1 MTDDKLRDY
10 LKRVAADLHHT
21 RNRLTEVE
29 ARGREPIAIIGM
41 SCRYPGGVDTPE
53 KLWRMVESGT
63 DAITGFPGDRGWD
76 LATLY
81 DPTRRRPG
89 STYAAEGGFLDKA
102 ADFEPEFF
110 NISPREALAM
120 DPQQRLLLETTWE
133 AFERAGIDP
142 NTVRGSDT
150 GVFAGVMYQDYA
162 LRLNR
167 VPEDVQGYLGNGQSD
182 SVASG
187 RISYTFGLEGP
198 AITVDTACSSSL
210 IAIHLAAH
218 ALRRRECGL
227 ALAGGAMVMSTPVP
241 FTEMSR
247 QGGLAGDGRCKSF
260 ADEADGT
267 GWGEGVGMLLLE
279 RLSDAR
285 RNGHPILAVVR
296 GSAVNQDGA
305 SSRLTAPNGPAQ
317 QRVIRRALADA
328 QLRTD
333 AVDVVEAHGTG
344 TALGDPIEAQ
354 ALLATYG
361 KDRDRNQP
369 LLLGSLKS
377 NIGHTQAAAGVGG
390 VIKMVMAMRHGTVP
404 PTLHAARPTTQV
416 DWSAGTVRL
425 VTEPTPWPETDHPR
439 RAAVSSFGISG
450 TNGHVILEQAEAEP
464 NTADRA
470 EPNTADRAESNP
482 AAPDSTSAV
491 VPWLLS
497 ARDRAG
503 LRAQAERLRKHLAEH
518 SDLDLDGIGRALAGR
533 TVFDHRAVL
542 TAGDRA
548 GLTADLTALAD
559 GLPSLTVVRG
569 GEIRT
574 SRVVFLFPG
583 QGSQWTGMAREL
595 LEESPVFA
603 ERMAECEAALA
614 PYTDWSL
621 LELVRSG
628 AVWDRVD
635 VVQPV
640 LFSVMVSLAALWR
653 SSGVEPA
660 AVVGHSQGE
669 IAAAVVAGGLSLE
682 DGAKV
687 VALRSRALRAVA
699 GVGGMASV
707 QLPAERAR
715 AELAPW
721 GERLSI
727 AAINGPASVVIS
739 GEIAAIDEFL
749 THAEAQ
755 ELRARRIEVDYA
767 SHSAHIE
774 RLRDEL
780 LTLLAEITPRPAEV
794 PFYSTVTGATLDTRT
809 LDAGY
814 WYRNLRQTVELGQA
828 VTAALDA
835 GLRAFVEVSPHPV
848 LTIAVEETARATERD
863 ALVSG
868 TLRRDEG
875 GIARFRASAAELWT
889 AGIPVDWRPTF
900 AHLPATHT
908 DLPTY
913 PFQRQRYWLEDTG
926 PATGDVTAAGLAAA
940 GHPLLGAVVTLA
952 DGDALV
958 LTGRLSTRT
967 HPWLAEHSVLGTA
980 LLPGTAFLEL
990 AARAA
995 DQLGLRRVEE
1005 LTLEAPLPL
1014 SANPIDVQVAVGA
1027 SETDGLRPISVYARS
1042 ADAAPE
1048 DPWTRH
1054 ARGALSDELST
1065 LPPSAAWPPAGATP
1079 IDLTGLYERFAAGRF
1094 VYGPVFQGLRAA
1106 WRLGEDIYA
1115 EAVLPSE
1122 THSEAALFGLHPA
1135 LLDAVLH
1142 VTGLSGDETGRM
1154 PFAWTGSA
1162 LHAHGA
1168 TALRAKVAPAG
1179 ENAVSLQAWDT
1190 AGQPVISIDALLLR
1204 PVSEA
1209 PQPRIHHESL
1219 FYLDWIPAR
1228 ITDRPTG
1235 IADPIVLGTDRY
1247 PDFAA
1252 LRAAVLAGDAAPGLV
1267 VAPMTAAA
1275 PAKLS
1280 STSADPDAA
1289 NLDPMAAVADSDTP
1303 AAVAADAVEI
1313 SRATAAATHRAV
1325 HSATALVQDW
1335 LAEERFT
1342 DARLIILTRGAV
1354 AVTAGEDISDLPQAA
1369 VWGLIRT
1376 AQSEHPGRFIL
1387 ADVDDSSDITSL
1399 AALLAATEEDQV
1411 AARDGELRIPRLVRA
1426 AVAENSEP
1434 VAAAEQLAPL
1444 ADSDGTVLI
1453 TGGTGLIGS
1462 RIARHLAASG
1472 TRRLV
1477 LAGRGGPAAAGAA
1490 ELVEE
1495 LAALGAE
1502 CAVVAC
1508 DVADGEALRRLLGD
1522 IPAEHPLTAVVHAA
1536 GVLDDGVLA
1545 ALTPDRIDAVLRPK
1559 VDAALHLHRLTAG
1572 TDLRAF
1578 VLFSSAAGVFGGPGQ
1593 GNYAAANAF
1602 LDALAQHRRAN
1613 GSAGQSIAWTLWEQ
1627 RSAMTGHLDEADAR
1641 RIARSGMPALT
1652 DRQGLELFDA
1662 ATAAGDPHLVA
1673 MPLDLAALRARAA
1686 TDPVPRLLHGLV
1698 RPAARRAAAAS
1709 PGGDSAGMQSSRLTA
1724 LPAAER
1730 RRELREL
1737 VRAQVA
1743 AVLGHAAA
1751 EAVEPGR
1758 AFRDLG
1764 FDSLAAVD
1772 LRNRLN
1778 LATGL
1783 RLPATLVFDHPNPA
1797 ALADHLDT
1805 RLAGETRPTPPAPA
1819 VRGGVADEPIAI
1831 VAMGCRFPGGANSP
1845 EALWDLVASA
1855 TDAIS
1860 DFPADRGWDVDN
1872 LYDPDTETERHGTSY
1887 VKEGGFLYDA
1897 AEFDAGF
1904 FGISPREALA
1914 MDPQQRL
1921 LLETSW
1927 EVLERAGIDPA
1938 TLQGSR
1944 TGVFTGVMHHDYAV
1958 RLIGNVPEEV
1968 EGFLGSGNSAS
1979 VASGRVS
1986 YVLGLEGPAVTVDT
2000 ACSSSLVSLHL
2011 AVRSLR
2017 AGECDMALA
2026 GGVTVMNSPELFVVF
2041 SRQRGLAPD
2050 GRCKAFAD
2058 AADGTGFGEGVGVLL
2073 LERLSDAMAAGHRV
2087 LAVVRGS
2094 AVNQDGASNGLT
2106 APNGPAQQR
2115 VIQAALAD
2123 ARLTTADVDVVEGH
2137 GTGTKLGDPIEAQAL
2152 LATYGQDRGDRAP
2165 LWLGSLKSNIGHTS
2179 AAAGVGGVIKM
2190 VQALRHG
2197 VLPATL
2203 HVDQPSSQ
2211 VDWSTGAVRLL
2222 SESQDWPVTGR
2233 PRRGAVSA
2241 FGVSGTNAHVVLE
2254 QAPGPAEPARA
2265 DGNVEPATH
2274 PASPGEPPVAWVLS
2288 ARSAGALR
2296 AQAEQLLQHIDARP
2310 ELPCADVGLS
2320 LAVARTRHPHRAV
2333 FVGDRAQL
2341 TTGLRAL
2348 AADTPAAA
2356 VVEGAGGEVG
2366 RTVFVF
2372 PGQGAQWAGM
2382 ALELLDASAIFAESM
2397 AACERALAQ
2406 YIDCA
2411 LVEILRDPVALEQ
2424 VDLVQPALFAVMVSL
2439 AATWRG
2445 YGVEPDAVLGHSQ
2458 GEIAAAVVAGAL
2470 SLEDGAKVVA
2480 LRSRLLRAI
2489 AGKGAMASVSL
2500 PADEV
2505 RILLEVNGDGLSV
2518 AAVNGPA
2525 ATVVAGDPGAVDE
2538 LLAACER
2545 DGVRAR
2551 RIEVDYA
2558 SHSVH
2563 VDAIRDELITAL
2575 DGLRPGTCRVP
2586 MYSTLDATWLT
2597 GTELSAEYWFRNLRG
2612 TVGFEPA
2619 VRALAGTGHTTFL
2632 EISPH
2637 PVLTTGIG
2645 ETLADSAPSAVV
2657 TGTLR
2662 RGEGGLDRL
2671 LLSLGEAHAG
2681 GVDLDWNALYPK
2693 ARRVDLP
2700 TYPFERTRYW
2710 LDAATGP
2717 ADVAAAGLAATGH
2730 PLLGAAVDLA
2740 DSDEQLFT
2748 GLLSRSTTPWLAE
2761 HAVSGVTLLPGTAFL
2776 ELALRAA
2783 DEVGCG
2789 LIDELTLQTP
2799 LTVPEHGALRL
2810 QVRVG
2815 PAGPDGHRPLSV
2827 HGRPDQGTAT
2837 DGWDAEREWT
2847 AHATG
2852 TLAPHDHDPDDSIVA
2867 WPPADAEPL
2876 DTSELYDRFATV
2888 GYHYGPTFRGVRA
2901 AWRHHGEI
2909 FAEIA
2914 LPRQRDGDGYLL
2926 HPALLDAA
2934 LQASALLPG
2943 RDDVA
2948 RLPFSWT
2955 GVTVRAAGASTLRV
2969 RITAHG
2975 AEEVS
2980 LEARDLTG
2988 RTVLTA
2994 DSLALRPLPAGGLR
3008 PATPAARGLLHVEWT
3023 PAPGSGESVFGAD
3036 EFASRSGES
3045 ASVPSRSALGAVEF
3059 ASGPGESAPL
3069 PGESA
3074 FGVGES
3080 ALTPGGSTAEFG
3092 GPEGVS
3098 DCAVLGDAMQA
3109 MLPAA
3114 RGWPDLAA
3122 LSAGGET
3129 IPAFVL
3135 ANVSGGSDEQPQDA
3149 LQANTVRALALVQG
3163 WLADER
3169 FAESTLVVITR
3180 GAIRIGPG
3188 DRDANWTESGVWGL
3202 LRTAQIEHPGR
3213 FVLADLDAQPVS
3225 LNVLVT
3231 ALSAAGAAESQYA
3244 VRAGE
3249 LFVPRL
3255 TADARDVL
3263 TPPDEPAWR
3272 LGIAGDTAVDGLALL
3287 PAPDALV
3294 PLRPGQV
3301 RIAVRAAGLNFHD
3314 VVVSLGLDPDQPTV
3328 GSEGAGTVL
3337 EIGPGVTDLAP
3348 GDRVLGVFGGAFGPV
3363 VVAERATVARIPAGW
3378 SFAQAA
3384 SAPIAFLTAYYGLF
3398 DLGGLRRGQS
3408 VLVHAA
3414 TGGVGMAAVQLARHA
3429 GAEVFGTAGP
3439 GKWDVLRANGFD
3451 DSHLASTRTLEF
3463 AEHFLDATDGRG
3475 MDVVLDCLAREFVD
3489 ASLGLLPR
3497 GGAFVEMGKTDV
3509 RDAEE
3514 VASRYPGVRYQAF
3527 DLVQAGPRRIGEM
3540 LAEVLALFEQGV
3552 LTPLPITCWDVRRA
3566 PAAFRHLSKARHI
3579 GKNVLVVPTP
3589 IDPSGTVLITGGTG
3603 TLGRLVARHLASEYG
3618 VRHQILLSRRGAE
3631 APGAIELIT
3640 DLAEL
3645 GTEATILACD
3655 VTDRRALAAVLDAI
3669 PADHPLTAVVHA
3681 AGALDDGVVGA
3692 LTPEQMER
3700 VWRPKVDAAFALH
3713 ELTRN
3718 RELAAFVL
3726 FSSGAALLGGA
3737 GQANYAAAN
3746 AALDALAAERRAQG
3760 LPGVSIG
3767 WGLWEERSELT
3778 ATVARAEEKRMSRSG
3793 IGALTSAEGLALFD
3807 AACGSVHPY
3816 VFAARLD
3823 RSRLTAGT
3831 GVPPLLSGLARA
3843 PRETLRRVR
3852 DDAGTTAAGLADRLA
3867 SLVPAEAHR
3876 ILLDVV
3882 RGNAAAVL
3890 AHASAAEIHPARP
3903 FKDLGFDSL
3912 TGVELRNR
3920 LANAVGVRL
3929 PAALVFDHPTPEA
3942 LTRFLLG
3949 KVAASAPAAPPV
3961 PPLLTELGRLEAQ
3974 LDALLPQG
3982 ESALPA
3988 ELATRLRRALA
3999 RVEALGTESVG
4010 APPEQAI
4017 ESASNDELFD
4027 LIDKELGIS

>member
-53 KLWRMVESGT
+53 KLWQMVESGT
-63 DAITGFPGDRGWD
+63 DAIAGFPGDRGWD

-81 DPTRRRPG
+81 DPTRQRPG

-150 GVFAGVMYQDYA
+150 GVYAGVMYQDYA

-369 LLLGSLKS
+369 LLVGSLKS

-390 VIKMVMAMRHGTVP
+390 VIKMVMAMHHGTVP

-450 TNGHVILEQAEAEP
+450 TNGHVILEQAEAES
-464 NTADRA
+464 NTADRD
-470 EPNTADRAESNP
+470 EPP
-482 AAPDSTSAV
+482 AVSDSTSAA

-503 LRAQAERLRKHLAEH
+503 LRAQAERLRNHLAEH

-548 GLTADLTALAD
+548 GLTADLTALVD
-559 GLPSLTVVRG
+559 GLSSPTVVRG

-595 LEESPVFA
+595 LDESPVFA

-621 LELVRSG
+621 LELVRTG

-653 SSGVEPA
+653 LFGVEPA

-687 VALRSRALRAVA
+687 VALRSRALRAIA
-699 GVGGMASV
+699 GAGGMASV
-707 QLPAERAR
+707 QLPAERVR

-727 AAINGPASVVIS
+727 AAVNGPASVVIS

-774 RLRDEL
+774 QLRDEL

-794 PFYSTVTGATLDTRT
+794 PFYSTVTGTTLDTRT

-828 VTAALDA
+828 VSAALDA

-848 LTIAVEETARATERD
+848 LTIAVEETARAAERD

-875 GIARFRASAAELWT
+875 GIARFRTSAAELWT
-889 AGIPVDWRPTF
+889 AGIPVNWRPTF

-967 HPWLAEHSVLGTA
+967 HPWLGEHSVLGTA

-1005 LTLEAPLPL
+1005 LTLEAPLAL
-1014 SANPIDVQVAVGA
+1014 SANSVDVQVTVGA
-1027 SETDGLRPISVYARS
+1027 PETDGLRPISIYARP

-1065 LPPSAAWPPAGATP
+1065 LPPSAAWPPVGATP
-1079 IDLTGLYERFAAGRF
+1079 IDLNGLYERFAAGRF

-1115 EAVLPSE
+1115 EAVLSPE

-1168 TALRAKVAPAG
+1168 TVLRAKVAPAG

-1209 PQPRIHHESL
+1209 PQQAIRHESL
-1219 FYLDWIPAR
+1219 FHLDWIPAR
-1228 ITDRPTG
+1228 ITDRPSG
-1235 IADPIVLGTDRY
+1235 IAEPIVLGTDRY
-1247 PDFAA
+1247 SDFAA
-1252 LRAAVLAGDAAPGLV
+1252 LRAAVIAGDAAPDLV

-1275 PAKLS
+1275 LANLT
-1280 STSADPDAA
+1280 STSADSDAA
-1289 NLDPMAAVADSDTP
+1289 
-1303 AAVAADAVEI
+1303 
-1313 SRATAAATHRAV
+1313 AAATHRAV
-1325 HSATALVQDW
+1325 HAATALVQDW
-1335 LAEERFT
+1335 IAEERFT

-1354 AVTAGEDISDLPQAA
+1354 AVTADEDISDLPQAA

-1387 ADVDDSSDITSL
+1387 ADVDDFSDITSL
-1399 AALLAATEEDQV
+1399 AAFLAANEEDQV
-1411 AARDGELRIPRLVRA
+1411 AVRDGEARIPRLVRA
-1426 AVAENSEP
+1426 TVAENSEP
-1434 VAAAEQLAPL
+1434 VAVAAHLAPF

-1462 RIARHLAASG
+1462 RIARHLVASG
-1472 TRRLV
+1472 ARRLV
-1477 LAGRGGPAAAGAA
+1477 LAGRAGPAAAGAA

-1508 DVADGEALRRLLGD
+1508 DVADGEALRQLLSD
-1522 IPAEHPLTAVVHAA
+1522 IPAEHPLTVVVHAA

-1545 ALTPDRIDAVLRPK
+1545 ALTPDRIDAVLCPK

-1572 TDLRAF
+1572 MDLRAF

-1613 GSAGQSIAWTLWEQ
+1613 GLAGQSIAWTLWEQ

-1652 DRQGLELFDA
+1652 DGQGLDLFDA
-1662 ATAAGDPHLVA
+1662 AIGAGDPFLVA

-1709 PGGDSAGMQSSRLTA
+1709 LAGDGAGTPSGRLTA

-1805 RLAGETRPTPPAPA
+1805 RLAGETRPTQAAPA
-1819 VRGGVADEPIAI
+1819 VRSGVADEPIAI

-1860 DFPADRGWDVDN
+1860 HFPADRGWDVDS
-1872 LYDPDTETERHGTSY
+1872 LFDPDTETERHGTSY

-2073 LERLSDAMAAGHRV
+2073 LERLSDAVASGHRV

-2211 VDWSTGAVRLL
+2211 VDWSTGAVQLL
-2222 SESQDWPVTGR
+2222 SESQEWPETGR

-2254 QAPGPAEPARA
+2254 QAPELAEPVRA
-2265 DGNVEPATH
+2265 DGDRPAHVGERSTAGSSSALVASNGRSATAIDSETH
-2274 PASPGEPPVAWVLS
+2274 PALPGEPPVAWVLS
-2288 ARSAGALR
+2288 ARSAAALR

-2310 ELPCADVGLS
+2310 ELASADVGLS
-2320 LAVARTRHPHRAV
+2320 LAVTRTRHPHRAIV
-2333 FVGDRAQL
+2333 VGDRAEL
-2341 TTGLRAL
+2341 STGLRAL
-2348 AADTPAAA
+2348 AADTPAAS
-2356 VVEGAGGEVG
+2356 VVAGTGGDVG

-2382 ALELLDASAIFAESM
+2382 ALELLDASAVFAESM

-2411 LVEILRDPVALEQ
+2411 LVEILRDPTALEQ

-2489 AGKGAMASVSL
+2489 AGNGAMASVSL

-2505 RILLEVNGDGLSV
+2505 RILLETNGEGLSV
-2518 AAVNGPA
+2518 AAVNGPTS
-2525 ATVVAGDPGAVDE
+2525 TVVAGDPGAVDE

-2575 DGLRPGTCRVP
+2575 EGIRPGSCRVP

-2619 VRALAGTGHTTFL
+2619 VRALADTGHTTFL

-2645 ETLADSAPSAVV
+2645 ETLADSIPSAVV

-2681 GVDLDWNALYPK
+2681 GVDLDWNALYPN
-2693 ARRVDLP
+2693 ANQVELP

-2748 GLLSRSTTPWLAE
+2748 GLLSRTTTPWLAE

-2799 LTVPEHGALRL
+2799 LTVPERCAMRL

-2815 PAGPDGHRPLSV
+2815 PAGPDGHRLFSV

-2837 DGWDAEREWT
+2837 NGWDAEPEWT
-2847 AHATG
+2847 AYATG
-2852 TLAPHDHDPDDSIVA
+2852 TLAPYDNDPDDSIVA
-2867 WPPADAEPL
+2867 WPPAEAEPL
-2876 DTSELYDRFATV
+2876 DTSELYDRFTTV

-2901 AWRHHGEI
+2901 AWHRDGEV

-2914 LPRQRDGDGYLL
+2914 LPQQRDGDGYLL

-2955 GVTVRAAGASTLRV
+2955 GVTARAAGASTLRV

-2980 LEARDLTG
+2980 LEARDLSG
-2988 RTVLTA
+2988 RTVLTV
-2994 DSLALRPLPAGGLR
+2994 DSLALRPMPAGGLR
-3008 PATPAARGLLHVEWT
+3008 AATSAAGGLLHVEWIL
-3023 PAPGSGESVFGAD
+3023 APGSGESAFGAD
-3036 EFASRSGES
+3036 EFVPRSSESALAPSQSALGSGEFTARLGES
-3045 ASVPSRSALGAVEF
+3045 ASVP
-3059 ASGPGESAPL
+3059 
-3069 PGESA
+3069 
-3074 FGVGES
+3074 GES
-3080 ALTPGGSTAEFG
+3080 ALGLGDSALEPGESTSEFG
-3092 GPEGVS
+3092 DPAGVS
-3098 DCAVLGDAMQA
+3098 HCAVLGDGTHAL
-3109 MLPAA
+3109 LPAA
-3114 RGWPDLAA
+3114 TAWPDLAA
-3122 LSAGGET
+3122 LSTGGGA

-3135 ANVSGGSDEQPQDA
+3135 ANVPSGSDDQSQDA

-3180 GAIRIGPG
+3180 GAIRTGPG
-3188 DRDANWTESGVWGL
+3188 DRDANWAESGVWGL

-3213 FVLADLDAQPVS
+3213 FVLADIDAHPASV
-3225 LNVLVT
+3225 NVLVT
-3231 ALSAAGAAESQYA
+3231 ALSTAGAAESQYA
-3244 VRAGE
+3244 VRGGE
-3249 LFVPRL
+3249 LLVPRL

-3263 TPPDEPAWR
+3263 TAPDEPAWR
-3272 LGIAGDTAVDGLALL
+3272 LGIADDTAVDGLALL
-3287 PAPDALV
+3287 PASDALV
-3294 PLRPGQV
+3294 PLQPGQV

-3337 EIGPGVTDLAP
+3337 ETGPGVTDLVP
-3348 GDRVLGVFGGAFGPV
+3348 GDRVMGVFGGAFGPV

-3429 GAEVFGTAGP
+3429 GAEVFGTASP
-3439 GKWDVLRANGFD
+3439 GKWDVLRTTGFD
-3451 DSHLASTRTLEF
+3451 DAHMASTRTLEF
-3463 AEHFLDATDGRG
+3463 AERFLDATGGRG

-3509 RDAEE
+3509 RDSAE
-3514 VASRYPGVRYQAF
+3514 VASRYPGVRYRAF
-3527 DLVQAGPRRIGEM
+3527 DLVQAGPQRIGEM
-3540 LAEVLALFEQGV
+3540 LTEVLALFEQGV
-3552 LTPLPITCWDVRRA
+3552 LTPLPLTCWDVRQA

-3579 GKNVLVVPTP
+3579 GKNVLMVPTP

-3618 VRHQILLSRRGAE
+3618 VRQQILISRRGPE
-3631 APGAIELIT
+3631 APDAIEFIAE
-3640 DLAEL
+3640 LAEL

-3669 PADHPLTAVVHA
+3669 PADHRLTAVVHA

-3692 LTPEQMER
+3692 LTPEQVEW

-3713 ELTRN
+3713 ELTRDID
-3718 RELAAFVL
+3718 LAAFVL

-3767 WGLWEERSELT
+3767 WGLWKERSELT
-3778 ATVARAEEKRMSRSG
+3778 ATVAGTEEKRMSRSG
-3793 IGALTSAEGLALFD
+3793 IGALTSAEGLVLFD
-3807 AACGSVHPY
+3807 VACSSVHPY

-3823 RSRLTAGT
+3823 RSRLAAGT
-3831 GVPPLLSGLARA
+3831 GVPPLLSGLVRA
-3843 PRETLRRVR
+3843 PRQTLRRVR

-3867 SLVPAEAHR
+3867 SLAPVEAHR

-3890 AHASAAEIHPARP
+3890 AHASAEEIHPARP

-3942 LTRFLLG
+3942 LTQFLLG
-3949 KVAASAPAAPPV
+3949 KVTASAPATPAV
-3961 PPLLTELGRLEAQ
+3961 PPLLTELSRLEAQ

-3999 RVEALGTESVG
+3999 RVEALGAESAG
-4010 APPEQAI
+4010 AQPEQVI